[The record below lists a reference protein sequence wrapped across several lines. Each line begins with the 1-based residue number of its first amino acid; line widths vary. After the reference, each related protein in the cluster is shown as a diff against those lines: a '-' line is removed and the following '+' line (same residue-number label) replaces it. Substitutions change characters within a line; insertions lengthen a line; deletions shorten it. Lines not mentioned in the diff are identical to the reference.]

1 MTANALRLTRNV
13 GCPKL
18 TDSSAPASDAAAAH
32 KRVTAAFA
40 VEFNVRGAFANLAP
54 SEAYANTRNA
64 MPLDHLLLR
73 RSNQAAGN
81 RTSLSGRFG
90 SPEVPVGQRPSKKAT
105 YAVDH

>member
-54 SEAYANTRNA
+54 GEAYANARNVI
-64 MPLDHLLLR
+64 PPDHLLLR